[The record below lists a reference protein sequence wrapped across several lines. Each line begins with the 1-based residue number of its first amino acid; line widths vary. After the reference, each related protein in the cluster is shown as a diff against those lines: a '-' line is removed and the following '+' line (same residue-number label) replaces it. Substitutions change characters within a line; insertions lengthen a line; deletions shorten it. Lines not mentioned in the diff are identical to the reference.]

1 VEAGVVEVEE
11 PLPEEPLPDDPLPEE
26 PFVEDSFFVA
36 PSLVDAVLAPFFDG
50 SLFEASEDVV
60 VARLSLR

>member
-11 PLPEEPLPDDPLPEE
+11 PLPDEPLLEE

-36 PSLVDAVLAPFFDG
+36 PSLDDPSPDDPALAPFFDG